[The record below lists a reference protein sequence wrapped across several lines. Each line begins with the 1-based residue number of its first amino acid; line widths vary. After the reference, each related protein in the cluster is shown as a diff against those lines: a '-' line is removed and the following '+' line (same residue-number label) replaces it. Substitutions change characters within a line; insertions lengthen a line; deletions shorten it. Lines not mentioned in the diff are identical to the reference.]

1 MAGFARW
8 LVRHPAAVVA
18 ANVLV
23 TAILGLYALQI
34 RIENSLESLLPA
46 GDPEVAYYERTR
58 TIFGSDDVAVV
69 GVRCDDLF
77 APTTIAKIARVTEAI
92 GKIPGVERVLSLTNA
107 VDPAADVVP

>member
-58 TIFGSDDVAVV
+58 TIFRS
-69 GVRCDDLF
+69 DDLF

-107 VDPAADVVP
+107 VDPAADVVTPPR